1 MLRRLIACLRSTGRR
16 TEDPGIDIE
25 IRGQGCI
32 RPIGRVTVVHT
43 DCKRLLA
50 LFGALLAA
58 TIYWQ
63 SSPRTIGG
71 LDAIGF
77 IEIALYALSGAA
89 SGTVYWL
96 VAGRKAG
103 LWR

>member
-1 MLRRLIACLRSTGRR
+1 M
-16 TEDPGIDIE
+16 
-25 IRGQGCI
+25 
-32 RPIGRVTVVHT
+32 VHT

-71 LDAIGF
+71 LDAIGQ
-77 IEIALYALSGAA
+77 IEVTLFALSGAVA
-89 SGTVYWL
+89 GAVYWL
-96 VAGRKAG
+96 VAGRNAG
-103 LWR
+103 VWH